1 MLVRFSGAGFNFAAA
16 DLDFVLV
23 SLISVRPIEQTILA
37 ESALPRWQGNP
48 CKAGQAYGC
57 RGSVIVGNKFLGL
70 RVGPRTIAQMGGT
83 QDLYW
88 FGPPESNTLCP
99 VRATVLFALICSRCY
114 KLGERGTSS

>member
-70 RVGPRTIAQMGGT
+70 RVGPRTIAQTGVHKIYTGSGLRRVT
-83 QDLYW
+83 PYVQ
-88 FGPPESNTLCP
+88 FVQLCYL
-99 VRATVLFALICSRCY
+99 R
-114 KLGERGTSS
+114 